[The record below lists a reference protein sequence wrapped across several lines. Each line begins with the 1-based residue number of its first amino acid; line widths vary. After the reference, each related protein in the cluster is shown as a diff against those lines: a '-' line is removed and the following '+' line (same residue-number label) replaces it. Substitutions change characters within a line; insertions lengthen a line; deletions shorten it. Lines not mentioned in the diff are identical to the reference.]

1 MKAIYVKTD
10 AEKRVHYYLNEAVL
24 VGSYPLYHN
33 DGGSVQRYIHHYR
46 ADGQVF
52 NLLSKVDHP
61 PEHFTGRVT
70 SVNSYSPYTL
80 FFGNLRS
87 DVSRETFEGE
97 INKGDK

>member
-10 AEKRVHYYLNEAVL
+10 SDKRVTYYLNEAQL
-24 VGSYPLYHN
+24 VGSYPLFHN
-33 DGGSVQRYIHHYR
+33 DGGSVQRYIHHYL
-46 ADGQVF
+46 ADGQIF
-52 NLLSKVDHP
+52 NLLSKVDYP
-61 PEHFTGRVT
+61 PKRFTGRVT

-97 INKGDK
+97 INKGEN